1 MIDRYLLR
9 YFLAVIDQGNF
20 SRAAAVCRVSQPT
33 LSVGIAKLE
42 RIIGAPLFIRTNRRV
57 ELTEMGARF
66 VAHARQIETA
76 FGAAE
81 TIINHTEA
89 RPLVRIGVLSS
100 LPGSWL
106 EAAIEATRRQAP
118 NERLIITEGTQR
130 ELITLLGRG
139 RLDATIAVAA
149 PDSRP
154 RQTLFSESYAVTLPV
169 GHRFAETQSVKAEDL
184 GGETMIVRRHCEAL
198 ADTSRHFTQA
208 GVRPFMAARTTSDDR
223 ALAYVR
229 AGLGITVMPQCF
241 GSEGVAMPLLAGFNL
256 RRRIGILIEPD
267 SQQRVEK
274 TSAYEVFGS
283 TYASLAR
290 WLGDR

>member
-1 MIDRYLLR
+1 VGAVGQADRGGGAGDLLHGHDV
-9 YFLAVIDQGNF
+9 FEIAE
-20 SRAAAVCRVSQPT
+20 AEAAVFFLDGDAVQAQLAHFGPELALEGVGLVDLGGQGRQGDRSPSGRWSRGSCRRFRR
-33 LSVGIAKLE
+33 G
-42 RIIGAPLFIRTNRRV
+42 RIPWIGGRW
-57 ELTEMGARF
+57 E
-66 VAHARQIETA
+66 
-76 FGAAE
+76 
-81 TIINHTEA
+81 
-89 RPLVRIGVLSS
+89 S
-100 LPGSWL
+100 GSWL